1 MENEVKVFNSVAD
14 LEEFLLTYMEEHN
27 SDELYV
33 YMRYGYTE
41 KEMKEEKF
49 SIEVCGWYG
58 LREILWWNDWNEGQ
72 KYSEIFSIITR
83 EELEK
88 IAREK

>member
-1 MENEVKVFNSVAD
+1 
-14 LEEFLLTYMEEHN
+14 
-27 SDELYV
+27 
-33 YMRYGYTE
+33 
-41 KEMKEEKF
+41 MKEEKF
-49 SIEVCGWYG
+49 SIEVCGLYNSY
-58 LREILWWNDWNEGQ
+58 EILWWNDWNEGQ